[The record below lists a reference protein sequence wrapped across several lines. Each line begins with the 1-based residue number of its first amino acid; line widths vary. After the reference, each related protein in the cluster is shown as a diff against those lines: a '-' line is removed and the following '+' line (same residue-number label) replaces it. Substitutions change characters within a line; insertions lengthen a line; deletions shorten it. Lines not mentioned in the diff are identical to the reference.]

1 MTPEARNGT
10 ATALPPRPVR
20 PSRRQERE
28 ALLLLAQVVRGEGV
42 GEIRMSGS
50 RVVFVVVSERD
61 KRTV

>member
-1 MTPEARNGT
+1 MTTEHTNGH

-28 ALLLLAQVVRGEGV
+28 ALKLLLQVVQGEGV